1 MSTDAQKLEFYRRH
15 RLQMHATPGLE
26 AVVLHWTIGEA
37 FLPGLEGFTIFRT
50 DPNGTRAPLR
60 SFDWKT
66 DSELDPIR
74 RFSWIDFAC
83 AQGQTYT
90 YEILARYKRG
100 KRFKPGEH
108 AEFADAAPFLRAQAQ
123 VTTHSNAN
131 RTVSVHFT
139 KAIDTGIPNWD
150 TTNGI
155 DRHFVGFIDSAP
167 AGGSISAHFY
177 QCNRANI
184 RDAFLRAADRGV
196 KIRFLTDSE
205 YYSKKVSW
213 VPKPRK
219 LKDKARPELWE
230 DFADHMQLPALPL
243 PGDLPVTH
251 LELQQLVDSL
261 SAQGLQAVANAVLLP
276 AYQADAEA
284 LEQLRSYRAALLAF
298 LINRAKYYDVF
309 YKPLEEHP
317 NIRLESDRSAG
328 FGGDWQSHNKFAVI
342 CDAAGKPL
350 AVATGS
356 YNLTD
361 NATERQNNTLLIIRA
376 PEVAQVYLEQF
387 NQLWGSDGFEFD
399 RARSQLR
406 SRSGAKFWENYTDLS
421 RVVLVPARFPGESP
435 MVVEVLFSPSPL
447 EPAIN
452 DPTRQVTHDTNRVV
466 DFVQRARNSIH
477 FAAFYFTD
485 DAVGEAVRARMAEGV
500 VLSGISDNEGAG
512 SQYSEYH
519 FTMWHKGE
527 ILEGSL
533 NPGLVPFHI
542 TDVRVNADYVVHH
555 KFFVLDVGAVGATV
569 ITGSRNFTDAA
580 GRENDENM
588 LILQDPRLADIFFVE
603 FYQLFSFYK
612 TRYEKAKMWYLK
624 YLSGPDK
631 TFREMF
637 FNPNFQAQG

>member
-1 MSTDAQKLEFYRRH
+1 MTPDTQQAAFYEKH
-15 RLQMHATPGLE
+15 RLQVHATPGLE

-37 FLPGLEGFTIFRT
+37 FLAGLQGFTIFRT
-50 DPNGTRAPLR
+50 DASGIRRPLR
-60 SFDWKT
+60 SFDWRT
-66 DSELDPIR
+66 DSDTDPIQ
-74 RFSWIDFAC
+74 RFSWIDFTC
-83 AQGQTYT
+83 AEGQTYT
-90 YEILARYKRG
+90 YEVFARYKKGRPFG
-100 KRFKPGEH
+100 ASEHDRFPN
-108 AEFADAAPFLRAQAQ
+108 AAPYLQAQ
-123 VTTHSNAN
+123 ETVTTHSNDN

-155 DRHFVGFIDSAP
+155 DLHFIDFVRSAP
-167 AGGSISAHFY
+167 SGGMISAHFY
-177 QCNRANI
+177 QCNRINI
-184 RDAFLRAADRGV
+184 RDAFLEAADRGV
-196 KIRFLTDSE
+196 NIRFLTDST

-213 VPKPRK
+213 VSRPRK
-219 LKDKARPELWE
+219 LKPRVKPELWE
-230 DFADHMQLPALPL
+230 DLADHMQLPPLPL
-243 PGDLPVTH
+243 AGELPVTH
-251 LELQQLVDSL
+251 LELQQLVDRL
-261 SAQGLQAVANAVLLP
+261 SQHNLEQAGEAVLLP
-276 AYQADAEA
+276 EHQGDAET
-284 LEQLRSYRAALLAF
+284 LELLRKYRGELIDF
-298 LINRAKYYDVF
+298 LISRTKYYDVF

-317 NIRLESDRSAG
+317 NVRMECDRSAG
-328 FGGDWQSHNKFAVI
+328 FAGNWQSHNKFAVI
-342 CDAAGKPL
+342 TEPAGDPVS
-350 AVATGS
+350 VATGS

-361 NATERQNNTLLIIRA
+361 NATERQNNALLIVRA
-376 PEVAQVYLEQF
+376 PEIAQVYLEQF
-387 NQLWGSDGFEFD
+387 NQLWGSSGLEFD
-399 RARSQLR
+399 RKQSQLR
-406 SRSGAKFWENYTDLS
+406 SRGSKKLWETYRDLS
-421 RVVLVPARFPGESP
+421 RAVLVPARHPGELP

-452 DPTRQVTHDTNRVV
+452 DPEDQVTHDTNRVV
-466 DFVQRARNSIH
+466 DFVQHGKNSLH

-485 DAVGEAVRARMAEGV
+485 DAIGQAVKDQMDKGI

-533 NPGLVPFHI
+533 APGTAPFHI

-555 KFFVLDVGAVGATV
+555 KFFVQDVGTPNAVV

-588 LILQDPRLADIFFVE
+588 LIIQDGRLADIFFVE

-612 TRYEKAKMWYLK
+612 SRYEKAKLWFLK

-637 FNPNFQAQG
+637 FNPNFEPAE

>member
-1 MSTDAQKLEFYRRH
+1 MSTDAQKLAFYQKH

-50 DPNGTRAPLR
+50 DPGGTRAALR
-60 SFDWKT
+60 SFAWEKT
-66 DSELDPIR
+66 SELDPIH
-74 RFSWIDFAC
+74 RFSWIDFNC
-83 AQGQTYT
+83 AEGQTYT
-90 YEILARYKRG
+90 YEILARYKTN
-100 KRFKPGEH
+100 KTFKVSEYK
-108 AEFADAAPFLRAQAQ
+108 EFPDASPYLQAKAI

-131 RTVSVHFT
+131 HTVSAHFT

-150 TTNGI
+150 PTNGI
-155 DRHFVGFIDSAP
+155 DRRFTEFIATAP
-167 AGGSISAHFY
+167 DGGSISAHFY
-177 QCNRANI
+177 QCNRPNI
-184 RDAFLRAADRGV
+184 RDAFLQAAGRGV
-196 KIRFLTDSE
+196 KIRFITDSE

-219 LKDKARPELWE
+219 LKDKVRPELWE
-230 DFADHMQLPALPL
+230 DFANQMQLPALPL
-243 PGDLPVTH
+243 PGDLPTTH

-261 SAQGLQAVANAVLLP
+261 SKKDLQTVAGAVLLP
-276 AYQADAEA
+276 AFQADADA
-284 LEQLRSYRAALLAF
+284 LDDLRGYRAELLAF

-317 NIRLESDRSAG
+317 NVRMESDRSAG
-328 FGGDWQSHNKFAVI
+328 FSGAWQSHNKFAVI
-342 CDAAGKPL
+342 CDPVGSPL
-350 AVATGS
+350 SVAMGS

-361 NATERQNNTLLIIRA
+361 NATERQNNALLLIRA

-387 NQLWGSDGFEFD
+387 NQLWGSDGFEFNRD
-399 RARSQLR
+399 KSQLR
-406 SRSGAKFWENYTDLS
+406 GRGGKKFWEVYTDLS
-421 RVVLVPARFPGESP
+421 RTVLVPARFPGEAP
-435 MVVEVLFSPSPL
+435 MVVEVLFSPSPP

-452 DPTRQVTHDTNRVV
+452 DPAKEVTHDTNRVV

-485 DAVGEAVRARMAEGV
+485 DAVGGAVRKRMDEGV
-500 VLSGISDNEGAG
+500 ILSGISDNEGAG
-512 SQYSEYH
+512 SQFSEYH

-527 ILEGSL
+527 VLEGSL

-555 KFFVLDVGAVGATV
+555 KFFVLDAGAEGAAV

-580 GRENDENM
+580 GRDNDENM
-588 LILQDPRLADIFFVE
+588 LILQDQRLADIFFVE

-612 TRYEKAKMWYLK
+612 TRYEKTQMWFMK

-637 FNPNFQAQG
+637 FNPNFKPAG